1 MQLTL
6 TFDPAWRVLD
16 APESRR
22 VAVGPDVVVTFGPLE
37 LASERSLLAVDLPP
51 AAHLRVVRTEDR
63 QTRDGWPLR
72 LVDAE
77 IVAFDAT
84 AAATPVDRT
93 APPFG
98 GAAGRAQVPAVEARC
113 YACFRFLAYTAV
125 AVARAADLAAIEA
138 RRASLVATFE
148 AGRPDWRDAPICL
161 AEAYAFDGTALLDER
176 ELERFGGD
184 GFEVVAFETLR
195 PRDLACHPVLTFR
208 AVRDGEL
215 LPVSVIVETSD
226 PARAAGTP
234 YVIAVAGDTYRV
246 VATHAALPP
255 YTELK
260 RQLLPVLADAVR
272 ALSR

>member
-1 MQLTL
+1 MMQLTL

-16 APESRR
+16 APRSRR
-22 VAVGPDVVVTFGPLE
+22 VAVGPDLVITSGPLE

-51 AAHLRVVRTEDR
+51 AAHVRVVRTEDR

-77 IVAFDAT
+77 IVAFDG
-84 AAATPVDRT
+84 TPL
-93 APPFG
+93 
-98 GAAGRAQVPAVEARC
+98 EARC

-125 AVARAADLAAIEA
+125 AVARAADRAAIDA

-148 AGRPDWRDAPICL
+148 HGRPDWRGAPICL
-161 AEAYAFDGTALLDER
+161 ADAYAFDGTALLDER
-176 ELERFGGD
+176 ELERFGAD

-195 PRDLACHPVLTFR
+195 PRDRTCHPVLTFR
-208 AVRDGEL
+208 AARDGEL
-215 LPVSVIVETSD
+215 LPVCVVVETSD

-246 VATHAALPP
+246 VAAHAALPA

-260 RQLLPVLADAVR
+260 RLILPLLVDAVR
-272 ALSR
+272 AL